1 VTIATPPAPYLH
13 FPGTARDALT
23 FYARVFGGS
32 AQLHTCED
40 FNRTDGPAEAIAHGY
55 LKDSPVLLFAADAA
69 GDQLPLRCEGLTLS
83 LLGTADASTL
93 KDWFARLCEG
103 GRVVD
108 DLQMRPLAVV
118 MTLQK
123 SEMRFNELQRAIPRV
138 NAVTLTSRLK
148 KLEEAGIVSRAVE
161 SRGRQS
167 TVYALTPTGERLL
180 PIVDAVRAVAL
191 DLERS
196 GDAPL

>member
-1 VTIATPPAPYLH
+1 MVVNMEQESDPQL
-13 FPGTARDALT
+13 ARCMQILS
-23 FYARVFGGS
+23 V
-32 AQLHTCED
+32 
-40 FNRTDGPAEAIAHGY
+40 I
-55 LKDSPVLLFAADAA
+55 
-69 GDQLPLRCEGLTLS
+69 GDLWT
-83 LLGTADASTL
+83 
-93 KDWFARLCEG
+93 
-103 GRVVD
+103 
-108 DLQMRPLAVV
+108 LAVV
-118 MTLQK
+118 MTLQR

-148 KLEEAGIVSRAVE
+148 KLEEAGIVSRAAG

-196 GDAPL
+196 GDAPRG